1 MHPSRTTRTCSPQP
15 NASPPAS
22 PTRPR
27 GRVRTRTR
35 PRGGGGGERRRPGP
49 APDHPTLPATPFA
62 AAVSGSSRLD
72 LVDQPLDVQMH
83 AAAYRQVRRPN
94 GPNTP
99 DLPPHPATAP
109 TAAEPYRPNPTAGP
123 PPVAP
128 PPPRGTATIQAQT
141 SLVRGASVQRLLLAT
156 AVHKRRRSTWS
167 RQLKDAGEPSHRGTR
182 SQPVRGGV
190 RGAGPPSGLQQPAVP
205 GQLGD
210 QRGDP
215 GADGRPLVHPR
226 AHSWHR
232 LEPVSLSSAHLS
244 AMSMPAARRTVQRS
258 FATFQCVNVT
268 KGLSSVPTRGCQW
281 PVGGVRAVLACCCE
295 MSCSCVCA
303 VPCWCCRPWR

>member
-1 MHPSRTTRTCSPQP
+1 VACPGAVSWTARCLK
-15 NASPPAS
+15 A
-22 PTRPR
+22 
-27 GRVRTRTR
+27 
-35 PRGGGGGERRRPGP
+35 GGGVERRRPGAGAGP
-49 APDHPTLPATPFA
+49 PNPSCN
-62 AAVSGSSRLD
+62 AVRRRRVRLVRLD
-72 LVDQPLDVQMH
+72 LVDRPLDVQVH
-83 AAAYRQVRRPN
+83 AAAIVRSGARTDRTPPICRHIRN
-94 GPNTP
+94 HDPPQPSRIGPTP
-99 DLPPHPATAP
+99 PQAHRRSRRHRLA
-109 TAAEPYRPNPTAGP
+109 
-123 PPVAP
+123 
-128 PPPRGTATIQAQT
+128 GTATVQAQT

-190 RGAGPPSGLQQPAVP
+190 RGAGPLYGLQQPAVP

-268 KGLSSVPTRGCQW
+268 KGLSSGPTRGRLW

-303 VPCWCCRPWR
+303 VLCWCCRSPG

>member
-1 MHPSRTTRTCSPQP
+1 LSG
-15 NASPPAS
+15 A
-22 PTRPR
+22 
-27 GRVRTRTR
+27 V
-35 PRGGGGGERRRPGP
+35 PGP
-49 APDHPTLPATPFA
+49 AQDHPTPPATPFA
-62 AAVSGSSRLD
+62 AAVSGSSASISLIDLWMCRYMPPLSSGPAPERTEHPRSAATFATTTHRSRAVSAQPHGQAHRRSRRHRL
-72 LVDQPLDVQMH
+72 
-83 AAAYRQVRRPN
+83 A
-94 GPNTP
+94 
-99 DLPPHPATAP
+99 
-109 TAAEPYRPNPTAGP
+109 
-123 PPVAP
+123 
-128 PPPRGTATIQAQT
+128 GTATVQAQT

-167 RQLKDAGEPSHRGTR
+167 RQLKDAGEPSHRGAR

-190 RGAGPPSGLQQPAVP
+190 RGAGPLYGLQQPAVP

-268 KGLSSVPTRGCQW
+268 KGLSSGPTRGRLW
-281 PVGGVRAVLACCCE
+281 SVGGVRAVLACCCE

-303 VPCWCCRPWR
+303 VLCWCCRSPG